1 MNLRRLS
8 SGLGVRDC
16 TSPVLFLIGLEWNT
30 FLQMLEIIH
39 CKNYQVLA
47 GLLTHEASE
56 RDDWSDAGEVE
67 EAG

>member
-1 MNLRRLS
+1 
-8 SGLGVRDC
+8 
-16 TSPVLFLIGLEWNT
+16 
-30 FLQMLEIIH
+30 MLEIIH